1 MALLD
6 DDQRK
11 ILIGVGIGVVTASL
25 LRGIA
30 PAFRGVGRPLARAGI
45 KSGITLMEKGR
56 EKFAHL
62 SEVFEDLVA
71 EVKAELETEA
81 REAAAGGTAAPA
93 AGGEPVQ

>member
-6 DDQRK
+6 DDQRN

-25 LRGIA
+25 LKGIA
-30 PAFRGVGRPLARAGI
+30 PAFRGVGRPLAKAGI

-71 EVKAELETEA
+71 EVKTELETEA
-81 REAAAGGTAAPA
+81 RDAAAAGSPPTAPGT
-93 AGGEPVQ
+93 GHVQ